1 MTRTEKTLKSQL
13 NAARSEIE
21 DLYLAL
27 EELKERE
34 KIYLARIADQ
44 NKPARRMTLA
54 DFDRDDNYGP
64 IHRADVEAAI

>member
-13 NAARSEIE
+13 NAARAEIE

-34 KIYLARIADQ
+34 KIYLARISDQ

-54 DFDRDDNYGP
+54 DFDSP
-64 IHRADVEAAI
+64 IHLDQVEAAL

>member
-54 DFDRDDNYGP
+54 DFDSP
-64 IHRADVEAAI
+64 IDLEQVEAAI

>member
-27 EELKERE
+27 EEMKERE
-34 KIYLARIADQ
+34 KIYLARIKDQ
-44 NKPARRMTLA
+44 NQPRRNMTLA
-54 DFDRDDNYGP
+54 DFDSP
-64 IHRADVEAAI
+64 IDLDKVAAAL